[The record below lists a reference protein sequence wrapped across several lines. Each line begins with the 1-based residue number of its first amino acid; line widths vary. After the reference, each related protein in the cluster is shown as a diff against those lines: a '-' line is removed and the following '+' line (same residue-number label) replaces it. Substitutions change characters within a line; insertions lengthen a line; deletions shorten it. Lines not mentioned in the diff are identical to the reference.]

1 MNGWLI
7 VNGFLSSAKFDDIY
21 ALLTAAFAAH
31 GVHLTRFPNTA
42 FTTPLGDYPRPCTV
56 PDAVQP
62 DFVVFWDK
70 DIALARRLETV
81 GLPVFNSADAVATCD
96 DKAKT
101 ALALANAG
109 LRTPKTILGPKT
121 FEGVGY
127 TTAAFLEEAAKTLG
141 LPFVMKESYGSF
153 GQQVHLVHTMAE
165 AESVLQTFGHKEC
178 ILQEFI
184 ASSRGRDLR
193 LNVVGDRVMATLLRT
208 SATDFRSNVTLGGKA
223 VAHTPSDAQAQAAL
237 NAARAVGAT
246 FAGVDILFGPDD
258 EPLVCEVNSN
268 PHFRST
274 LNATGVNLAEAI
286 ADRVLQNL

>member
-7 VNGFLSSAKFDDIY
+7 VNGFLASAKFDDLY

-31 GVHLTRFPNTA
+31 GVHLMRFPNTA
-42 FTTPLGDYPRPCTV
+42 FTTPLGDYPRPCTC

-70 DIALARRLETV
+70 DIALARRLEAV

-101 ALALANAG
+101 ALALAKAG
-109 LRTPKTILGPKT
+109 LRTPRTILGPKT
-121 FEGVGY
+121 FEGIGY
-127 TTAAFLEEAAKTLG
+127 TTAAFLNEAARTLG
-141 LPFVMKESYGSF
+141 FPFVMKESYGSF
-153 GQQVHLVHTMAE
+153 GQQVHLVHTLAE
-165 AESVLQTFGHKEC
+165 AESVLQTFGHKEF

-193 LNVVGDRVMATLLRT
+193 LNVVGDRVVATLLRT
-208 SATDFRSNVTLGGKA
+208 SATDFRSNVTLGGTA
-223 VAHTPSDAQAQAAL
+223 VAHAPTAAQAQAAL
-237 NAARAVGAT
+237 DAAKAVGAT

-258 EPLVCEVNSN
+258 DPIVCEVNSN

-274 LNATGVNLAEAI
+274 LDATGVNLAEAI
-286 ADRVLQNL
+286 AEQVMQSL